1 MSESKSV
8 RKSLPVAEA
17 DPRQGCLLFSIGGL
31 VILTLV
37 VWGAFTFFK
46 QKQAI
51 LGFADTT
58 QQSLAVPTVDA
69 AAQTSGLAKLT
80 TAEADPKD
88 GSLTLEAAECI
99 ALFNSSPLTANIR
112 QNAVLEKVAAAFHF
126 NASLPLP
133 RLGVFIHGQVTA
145 QPSVDKD
152 DGLGITSTLLEVPGK
167 TVPSEFS
174 QGYHEQGFFG
184 QLIMPEVRK
193 NPQAGNFLR
202 RVKTAALKDGK
213 LVLEYYGKK

>member
-51 LGFADTT
+51 LG
-58 QQSLAVPTVDA
+58 
-69 AAQTSGLAKLT
+69 
-80 TAEADPKD
+80 
-88 GSLTLEAAECI
+88 TLEAAECI